1 MSFKHRKSVTF
12 QLAQTARAHRTRAGV
27 HLGRI
32 GLHPGQ
38 ESVLKALADQDGQ
51 SMSELAGMLGVQ
63 PPTVTKMIARLGAQ
77 GLVTRQVSA
86 ADGRLARVFLTDS
99 GRDRVAAVDAAWK
112 RVEKEALAGFDDKD
126 RKKLR
131 RLLRLIEK
139 NLLPGANEDGAVPEE
154 EEPEAEAIAGVE
166 PAAQPEEPVAPP
178 EGPVDRLTAAAGAGP
193 VVEPAA

>member
-38 ESVLKALADQDGQ
+38 EAVLKALADADGQ
-51 SMSELAGMLGVQ
+51 SMSELAAVLAVQ

-86 ADGRLARVFLTDS
+86 ADGRLARVYLTDA
-99 GRDRVAAVDAAWK
+99 GRERVLAVDTAWK

-126 RKKLR
+126 RKRLRKL
-131 RLLRLIEK
+131 LKAMEK
-139 NLLPGANEDGAVPEE
+139 NLLPGVSADDDGDGEDDGDDD
-154 EEPEAEAIAGVE
+154 
-166 PAAQPEEPVAPP
+166 AARVAPIDGGLAEPVS
-178 EGPVDRLTAAAGAGP
+178 
-193 VVEPAA
+193 

>member
-38 ESVLKALADQDGQ
+38 EAVLKALADADGQ
-51 SMSELAGMLGVQ
+51 SMSELAAVLAVQ

-86 ADGRLARVFLTDS
+86 ADGRLARVYLTDA
-99 GRDRVAAVDAAWK
+99 GRERVLAVDTAWK
-112 RVEKEALAGFDDKD
+112 RVEKEALAGFDEKD
-126 RKKLR
+126 RKRLRKL
-131 RLLRLIEK
+131 LKAMEK
-139 NLLPGANEDGAVPEE
+139 NLLPDVSADDDDGDDDGAAQADEALPET
-154 EEPEAEAIAGVE
+154 VS
-166 PAAQPEEPVAPP
+166 
-178 EGPVDRLTAAAGAGP
+178 
-193 VVEPAA
+193 